1 MAPTTSGR
9 LLVVALPLSLLPAS
23 SLAATVSNYTV
34 CKIEDATSR
43 ENWPLLCQRASDPGS
58 ATLNVTRNGRDAV
71 VVDLP
76 AKNCRPSENAIFGGV
91 SLVVDSSKSVV
102 TTDPK
107 NERLEAATELLDA
120 IAADAN
126 SGHPLADSDPNFP
139 RVGVVSY
146 GGRQGIDN
154 GWEADGINVKYTPQY
169 CLDGD
174 AQTAKFDSSGARARW
189 QEKNSAGTL
198 LSVCEF
204 LRPVVANAQEGLK
217 RQNDF
222 LQFTGSKPRGGTDVS
237 HFSEAIAQTNML
249 KGLQA
254 RAKNAIVI
262 TDGLPN
268 IPKYVDAATCKTTEY
283 LKNEKIETIK
293 DKNGNTREVCIYRQ
307 AQMAVDTANTFLEN
321 RAADFAGINVYN
333 VLFAPDDKVF
343 YDVDTKGRINP
354 PDFLIENSARTGN
367 GKVKFAWA
375 RDKQQLTDFVKQ
387 TLTRRFDKAS
397 LQRVT
402 VKVNNNAA
410 YNAVSPA
417 DTLDA
422 ADTQSPF
429 SVKLV
434 GLQDNANTVVVTFV
448 YADSE
453 VSRTYT
459 VNVSANGGTTTSPFE
474 CAQGPAGKTVD
485 GDEPDSLNPTGD
497 GVLPPTTEGG
507 YQRVYRN
514 ADDANVYNRD
524 ELGAA
529 SGTPASAPNDSP
541 ENEDEDPRKLRLQGG
556 TGNCGVV
563 GQTHSL
569 GAAKGAKETEASRG
583 PLSSL
588 LLLLAPLAMALLAA
602 CRGAKKRGRGL
613 LSLLLVLGGI
623 GLANVAFTP
632 QARAEGL
639 NSENFS
645 ANVDNKS
652 GLMWE
657 TAKNIPEGAL
667 LLGYTF
673 SYALRPLE
681 FGDGEEKR
689 LRINDHLQV
698 NHLGVG
704 YGLLPWLDLGL
715 NLPFAL
721 YSNPTSRDGY
731 LEDVGESR
739 SWFFLGD
746 VRVRAKFNFRPT
758 LRGDGFYIAFV
769 AGLGIPTGSTGALL
783 SDGTTRI
790 VLELPMHLKFLNT
803 WEVFLTPGVSFWGDE
818 VRLRSRDPD
827 SNRTDPLLE
836 KSESLLLNA
845 GLRFWLVGDG
855 TRAGSTQLEGG
866 IRGDFSDFQLSL
878 GNKAS
883 PVEWSAGAA
892 LWLTNALSVHGG
904 YGTGLGRGVPG
915 PLSRLVAGVRWLH
928 RPGEKPKIR
937 DDEPTVGVSSEAY
950 TDRELDQ
957 IFEEA
962 QRENTPPQLADEET
976 MLRLMTA
983 TEIIDIG
990 SINFEF
996 DSSRLTPQAKET
1008 VRKLHEQLER
1018 LRPKS
1023 IKIDGHTDSIGSYNY
1038 NLALSKR
1045 RANSVREELVNLGQN
1060 PGIVTTEGFS
1070 FKYPLATNA
1079 TKEGRTKNRRIEV
1092 AIDGRSFRKATYT
1105 REETEMF
1112 RRWIYPNN
1120 GKPPRRNQDGE

>member
-1 MAPTTSGR
+1 M
-9 LLVVALPLSLLPAS
+9 LLPLS

-34 CKIEDATSR
+34 CKIEDSKDR
-43 ENWPLLCQRASDPGS
+43 DDWEYLCQRAGDP
-58 ATLNVTRNGRDAV
+58 ATAVLNVSKGGRDAV

-91 SLVVDSSKSVV
+91 SLVVDSSRSVL
-102 TTDPK
+102 TTDPQ
-107 NERLEAATELLDA
+107 NERLDAAKELLDA

-126 SGHPLADSDPNFP
+126 TGHPLADTDPNFP

-146 GGRQGIDN
+146 GGRQGTDN
-154 GWEADGINVKYTPQY
+154 GWEADGLNVKYTPKY
-169 CLDGD
+169 CIDGD
-174 AQTAKFDSSGARARW
+174 AQAAKFDSTGARARW
-189 QEKNSAGTL
+189 QETNAAGTL

-204 LRPVVANAQEGLK
+204 LRPVQANSGAGMT
-217 RQNDF
+217 RHNSF
-222 LQFTGSKPRGGTDVS
+222 LEFTGAKPRGGTDVS

-249 KGLQA
+249 GGLSA

-268 IPKYVDAATCKTTEY
+268 IPKFVPAETCRTTEY
-283 LKNEKIETIK
+283 LKNEKIETITDK
-293 DKNGNTREVCIYRQ
+293 DGKSRQVCIYRQ
-307 AQMAVDTANTFLEN
+307 AQMAVDTANRFLES

-343 YDVDTKGRINP
+343 YDLDTKGRINP

-375 RDKQQLTDFVKQ
+375 RNKKELTDFVTQ

-402 VKVNNNAA
+402 VKVNNRAA

-417 DTLDA
+417 DT
-422 ADTQSPF
+422 ADESKLF
-429 SVKLV
+429 SIKLV
-434 GLQDNANTVVVTFV
+434 GLNTGANTVVVTYV
-448 YADSE
+448 YSDSE
-453 VSRTYT
+453 VARTYT
-459 VNVSANGGTTTSPFE
+459 VNVTDNGGTVTSPFT
-474 CAQGPAGKTVD
+474 CDQGPAGKTVD
-485 GDEPDSLNPTGD
+485 GDDITDVNPAGD
-497 GVLPPTTEGG
+497 GVLPPTTDGG

-514 ADDANVYNRD
+514 ADAVNDYDRD
-524 ELGAA
+524 ELNAA
-529 SGTPASAPNDSP
+529 SGTPGTVVNPD
-541 ENEDEDPRKLRLQGG
+541 EDDNDPRKLRLQGG

-563 GQTHSL
+563 ALAQ
-569 GAAKGAKETEASRG
+569 GAASGGS
-583 PLSSL
+583 LSSL
-588 LLLLAPLAMALLAA
+588 LFLLAPLGFAFAARGRALL
-602 CRGAKKRGRGL
+602 KRLHSLVPL
-613 LSLLLVLGGI
+613 LKTFLLPKLVLVVGVLAGGAV
-623 GLANVAFTP
+623 LQP
-632 QARAEGL
+632 EARAEGL
-639 NSENFS
+639 NSENFN
-645 ANVDNKS
+645 ANVDNQS
-652 GLMWE
+652 GVMWE
-657 TAKNIPEGAL
+657 TAKSIPEGAF

-681 FGDGEEKR
+681 FGDGQDKR
-689 LRINDHLQV
+689 LRINDHIQV

-704 YGLLPWLDLGL
+704 YGLLPWLDLGV
-715 NLPFAL
+715 NIPFAL
-721 YSNPTSRDGY
+721 YSKPTSRGGY
-731 LEDVGESR
+731 LEDVGEDR

-746 VRVRAKFNFRPT
+746 ARVRAKFNFRPT
-758 LRGDGFYIAFV
+758 LRGDGFYVAFV

-790 VLELPMHLKFLNT
+790 ALELPMHLKFLNT
-803 WEVFLTPGVSFWGDE
+803 WEVFFTPGASFWGDE
-818 VRLRSRDPD
+818 VRLRSRDADTNTTEPI
-827 SNRTDPLLE
+827 LE

-845 GLRFWLVGDG
+845 GVRFWLVGDG
-855 TRAGSTQLEGG
+855 TRMGSTQFEGG
-866 IRGDFSDFQLSL
+866 IRGDFSDFKLSL
-878 GNKAS
+878 GDKAS

-892 LWLTNALSVHGG
+892 FWLTNALSLHGG

-928 RPGEKPKIR
+928 RPDEKPQVR
-937 DDEPTVGVSSEAY
+937 DDETTVGVSSEAY

-962 QRENTPPQLADEET
+962 QREAPAPQLADEET

-990 SINFEF
+990 AINFEF

-1045 RANSVREELVNLGQN
+1045 RANSVRDELIRLGQR
-1060 PGIVTTEGFS
+1060 PDIVKTEGFS

-1079 TKEGRTKNRRIEV
+1079 TKEGRAKNRRIEV

-1105 REETEMF
+1105 KEETEMF

-1120 GKPPRRNQDGE
+1120 GKQPRRNQDGN